1 MERGES
7 GRARRSEA
15 FRLLTPWMCAGIV
28 AGVEVWQ
35 KPFGVAVVV
44 FASSIAVL
52 LVILAGIDMWQ
63 ASSGQSRVQAPV
75 KRQEVTQATGTPV
88 PSIGS
93 PVSPAD

>member
-35 KPFGVAVVV
+35 KPFGVALAVI
-44 FASSIAVL
+44 ACSIAVL

-75 KRQEVTQATGTPV
+75 KVQEVLQTTGTPA
-88 PSIGS
+88 PSIG
-93 PVSPAD
+93 PLVSPTD